1 MNSDGSRTANH
12 EYLKGWLEP
21 REAQAVRSHL
31 DGCPACSQ
39 EYQRTRSSLALLEI
53 LPDIEA
59 TPETWNRIESSLPRR
74 KPAVFKFWL
83 RTAAAASI
91 LVAAAS
97 YILLATMPPS
107 R

>member
-1 MNSDGSRTANH
+1 MNCDGIRTATH

-53 LPDIEA
+53 LSDIEA
-59 TPETWNRIESSLPRR
+59 TPETWTCQREQCECKQDGAITTELNEQGD
-74 KPAVFKFWL
+74 
-83 RTAAAASI
+83 
-91 LVAAAS
+91 
-97 YILLATMPPS
+97 YE
-107 R
+107 